1 MKKND
6 EQLTAEVARQ
16 LFTYDDQAGHLRW
29 AEAPCN
35 AHCKGKVAGA
45 TYRGYR
51 RIRYLGRKYFEHRL
65 VWLIHTGDWPD
76 RSIDHIDRQ
85 KDNNRI
91 SNLRLAD
98 RYQQMGNTKVSVKN
112 TSGFRGVVWHK
123 RDKKW
128 QASIRVKG
136 KRVHIGLFD
145 NREDAARAYNAAAVS
160 TFGEF
165 YKP

>member
-1 MKKND
+1 
-6 EQLTAEVARQ
+6 
-16 LFTYDDQAGHLRW
+16 
-29 AEAPCN
+29 
-35 AHCKGKVAGA
+35 
-45 TYRGYR
+45 
-51 RIRYLGRKYFEHRL
+51 LGRKYFEHRL